1 MEHPITHIGAP
12 EGQNGLR
19 HVAITFVFQWRIK
32 DTPGNTDELTCRA
45 FRNTDSNQE
54 AGLRPEAVSHFFG
67 TDSTFHQSTGLDP
80 QRFA

>member
-1 MEHPITHIGAP
+1 MEHPTTHIGAP

-45 FRNTDSNQE
+45 F
-54 AGLRPEAVSHFFG
+54 
-67 TDSTFHQSTGLDP
+67 
-80 QRFA
+80 